1 MFATELNNRD
11 IDQQSYSRTWDK
23 SCFCSEE
30 HIFYFQ
36 FKMKI
41 FQTVQKQY
49 AIVGIESSS
58 PSNQW
63 IQKCPFNERILF
75 GFLLFGCLILLQFVY
90 LLHVASS
97 FMEFMVAACSTSASI
112 TMFTCFAAI
121 VYRKSTLFDCI
132 VNGEKL
138 QDTSA
143 SHTFIQIS

>member
-1 MFATELNNRD
+1 
-11 IDQQSYSRTWDK
+11 
-23 SCFCSEE
+23 
-30 HIFYFQ
+30 
-36 FKMKI
+36 MKI